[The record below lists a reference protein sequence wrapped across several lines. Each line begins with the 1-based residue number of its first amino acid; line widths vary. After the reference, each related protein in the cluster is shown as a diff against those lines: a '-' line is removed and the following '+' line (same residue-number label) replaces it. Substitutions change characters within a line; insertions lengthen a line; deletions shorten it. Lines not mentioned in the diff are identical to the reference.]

1 MKIRRIFAA
10 MLLIVMLLASSFA
23 AAESEGNLNLT
34 GLPIVN
40 TPETIRIVFC
50 KHDMDSTQNNLKYA
64 VQKAAQ
70 ETNVLIEWEEIPQ
83 IDFAMK
89 VSLMFA
95 GGNLPDMFLT
105 DGGDNYVTSY
115 RSQLLPLEELLA
127 RYAPEM
133 WKIIS
138 EPEMLAEFKHDDG
151 HVYSI
156 PSGLASNE
164 QNDAPGLF
172 IYNRKYF
179 DEVGYLTTNVDEL
192 YTALQQHVVDGE
204 DCTVFTAYLQGFFYV
219 EKYETQLNM
228 TAASNPLIIA
238 RSTWEKM
245 TEDEQALFMECY
257 QEAEQYGIPQSAA
270 YVDEYTQKAIDEKGV
285 EVILRDELSDEVM
298 DEFRTAV
305 QPVWD
310 KYSQSVSPEYYQA
323 FLDACARVRGEA

>member
-105 DGGDNYVTSY
+105 DGGDNYV
-115 RSQLLPLEELLA
+115 
-127 RYAPEM
+127 
-133 WKIIS
+133 
-138 EPEMLAEFKHDDG
+138 
-151 HVYSI
+151 
-156 PSGLASNE
+156 
-164 QNDAPGLF
+164 
-172 IYNRKYF
+172 
-179 DEVGYLTTNVDEL
+179 
-192 YTALQQHVVDGE
+192 
-204 DCTVFTAYLQGFFYV
+204 
-219 EKYETQLNM
+219 
-228 TAASNPLIIA
+228 
-238 RSTWEKM
+238 
-245 TEDEQALFMECY
+245 
-257 QEAEQYGIPQSAA
+257 
-270 YVDEYTQKAIDEKGV
+270 
-285 EVILRDELSDEVM
+285 
-298 DEFRTAV
+298 
-305 QPVWD
+305 
-310 KYSQSVSPEYYQA
+310 
-323 FLDACARVRGEA
+323 